1 MKTTILIVILLSTI
15 TSFAQTE
22 NAAIKKTITNFF
34 NGMKGND
41 TALIKSTLDSSCFL
55 YSIMKTKAGKTMLE
69 AETVNEFFQ
78 QVIAL
83 KGNKADEQLLS
94 YDIKVDGAMAIAWTP
109 YKFYFN
115 DTFSHC
121 GVNVF
126 TLIKR
131 DAEWRIMGITDTRRK
146 QGCD

>member
-1 MKTTILIVILLSTI
+1 MKAAVLIVTLLLSLTA
-15 TSFAQTE
+15 FAQTE
-22 NAAIKKTITNFF
+22 NDAVKKTITRFF
-34 NGMKGND
+34 DGMKAND
-41 TALIKSTLDSSCFL
+41 TALIRSTLDSSCFL
-55 YSIMKTKAGKTMLE
+55 YSIMKTKAGKIILE
-69 AETVNEFFQ
+69 EETVSAFFQ
-78 QVIAL
+78 EVIAL

-94 YDIKVDGAMAIAWTP
+94 YDIKIDGAMAIAWTP

-115 DTFSHC
+115 DAFSHC

-131 DAEWRIMGITDTRRK
+131 DTEWRIMGITDTRRK